1 MGHQPIDIL
10 NIRIKLFKV
19 FDKPFYI
26 IMNIA
31 MGGTLGG
38 DIPSNLES
46 CKMEVD
52 YVRVYQN
59 K

>member
-1 MGHQPIDIL
+1 
-10 NIRIKLFKV
+10 
-19 FDKPFYI
+19 
-26 IMNIA
+26 MNVA

-38 DIPSNLES
+38 DIPKDMKE

-52 YVRVYQN
+52 YVRVYQA